1 MGNNFFKI
9 IFRFL
14 YRNKTYSILNFL
26 CLTFGLTCA
35 IIAVLHIQTVIN
47 HDKSQK
53 NYDRLY
59 SVEAI
64 VTFFNGD
71 RFPKSYLSAS
81 LAGELKNK
89 IPEIENVT
97 RVADRNY
104 TFVNGDRSFTE
115 TGIYADDNIC
125 DVFTI
130 PLVYGDK
137 NSILH
142 ENNSIVISEN
152 MALKFFRTADC
163 LGKTI
168 ILKQYGNQEAFN
180 ITGVIKKVSEKS
192 FLSFDFI
199 IPFSNYLAEN
209 KEAGDPGATSNST
222 WVLLNSNAN
231 KGAVD
236 GKIRDLIKNQEAT
249 LNQDLF
255 LFPLGEKILYSYA
268 NGNRI
273 WAEMQNVV
281 LIGVIAFA
289 ILLIACFNFIN
300 LAIAMNIK
308 RYHEA
313 GIKKISGSGKT
324 TIVMQYLGE
333 SLIITLISFLFALIF
348 AHLLISRFNMMF
360 NAEIAPGF
368 TNPGTILIFL
378 VMTVFTGV
386 VSGILPALYLASSNP
401 LNVLKGKISTSHS
414 YSLFRQ
420 GLIIF
425 QFTIPIVLV
434 IFMMIL
440 RVQDK
445 FMRNFNIGVDKDNVI
460 VLEDTPK
467 IKARQES
474 IKAELMSIPG
484 IEAVNFTNCL
494 PTHNAQVSN
503 EVSWEGKDDSEKLH
517 FWCINTDF
525 DYNKIVNIK
534 MVAGRFFDRSFS
546 SDSANYVINDVAA
559 RTIRNENPVG
569 SNISFEGN
577 KGTVIGVFSAFH
589 TLDLSGPLVPTII
602 RIKPK
607 EASFLLVRYSSG
619 KYSSVVDKIS
629 NVYKQYD
636 PESMF
641 RIRSFRAVT
650 ENPQLKVSSGLIGF
664 SSAIAIIMAC
674 LGLFGL
680 AAFTAESRTKEIG
693 IRKVNGATIS
703 SAIRLL
709 LKGYTKWVTVAFLTA
724 VPVAFIIG
732 KVFLGKY
739 YFHAS
744 MPLWA
749 FIAGPV
755 IAYAVALSTVIWQ
768 SWKAATRNPVEALRY
783 E

>member
-35 IIAVLHIQTVIN
+35 IVALLHIQTVIN
-47 HDKSQK
+47 HDKSRK

-59 SVEAI
+59 SVEAY
-64 VTFFNGD
+64 VTYFNGD
-71 RFPKSYLSAS
+71 RFPKGYLSAS
-81 LAGELKNK
+81 LADVLKNK
-89 IPEIENVT
+89 IPEIEYVT
-97 RVADRNY
+97 RLADRNY
-104 TFVNGDRSFTE
+104 TFVQGDRSFTE
-115 TGIYADDNIC
+115 KGIYADSNFP

-130 PLVYGDK
+130 PLIYDEN
-137 NSILH
+137 NSILN

-152 MALKFFRTADC
+152 MAMKFFKTTDC

-168 ILKQYGNQEAFN
+168 ILKENGNQEAFN
-180 ITGVIKKVSEKS
+180 ITGVIEKVREKS
-192 FLSFDFI
+192 FLNFDFI
-199 IPFSNYLAEN
+199 IPFSHFLAEN
-209 KEAGDPGATSNST
+209 RGAGDPGATSNST
-222 WVLLNSNAN
+222 WVMLNSKTSKEIVN
-231 KGAVD
+231 

-249 LNQDLF
+249 LNQELF

-268 NGNRI
+268 NGKRV
-273 WAEMQNVV
+273 WAEMQIVV
-281 LIGVIAFA
+281 LVGIIAFA

-324 TIVMQYLGE
+324 AIIMQYLGE
-333 SLIITLISFLFALIF
+333 SLIITIISFLCALIL
-348 AHLLISRFNMMF
+348 ADLLISKFNAMF
-360 NAEIAPGF
+360 NAEIVPGF
-368 TNPGTILIFL
+368 TKPGTILFFL
-378 VMTVFTGV
+378 AITVFTGV

-401 LNVLKGKISTSHS
+401 LSVLKGKMSTSHS
-414 YSLFRQ
+414 YSIFRQ

-425 QFTIPIVLV
+425 QFTIPIVLI

-440 RVQDK
+440 KVQDK

-460 VLEDTPK
+460 VLDNSAK
-467 IKARQES
+467 IKTHQES
-474 IKAELMSIPG
+474 IKAELLSIPG

-494 PTHNAQVSN
+494 PTYGAKVSN

-517 FWCINTDF
+517 FWFINTDF
-525 DYNKIVNIK
+525 DYNKIVNIR
-534 MVAGRFFDRSFS
+534 MVSGRFFDRSFS

-559 RTIRNENPVG
+559 RTIKNENPVG
-569 SNISFEGN
+569 SLISFEGN
-577 KGTVIGVFSAFH
+577 KGNIIGVFNDFH

-602 RIKPK
+602 RIRPK
-607 EASFLLVRYSSG
+607 EASSLLVKYSSG
-619 KYSSVVDKIS
+619 KYSSVIDKIS
-629 NVYKQYD
+629 SVYKQYD

-641 RIRSFRAVT
+641 QVKSFREVT
-650 ENPQLKVSSGLIGF
+650 ENPQLKVSSGLIGL
-664 SSAIAIIMAC
+664 SSLIAIIMAC

-680 AAFTAESRTKEIG
+680 AAFTAENHTKEIG
-693 IRKVNGATIS
+693 IRKVNGATIW
-703 SAIRLL
+703 SAMRLL
-709 LKGYTKWVTVAFLTA
+709 LAGYAKWITFAFLIA
-724 VPVAFIIG
+724 VPVAFIFG
-732 KVFLGKY
+732 KFFLGKY

-749 FIAGPV
+749 FIAGPF
-755 IAYAVALSTVIWQ
+755 IAYVVALFTVSWQ
-768 SWKAATRNPVEALRY
+768 SWRAATRNPVEALRY